1 LRTNRSISQPTVQG
15 DEPNSDFPRGRRR
28 AVSSVPHIT
37 QRSRFFI
44 MRVPISYRR
53 KAVEDYQTRACEQIS
68 LQGEKWIVPVDDC
81 RLTLQWGDGDFGV
94 RRVGPLS
101 FECELTVDGWRSVVS
116 LLEQFCN
123 SKTKR
128 FQWWTRLGLPA
139 CYELAGTRRI

>member
-1 LRTNRSISQPTVQG
+1 MKLEYLPDGPNGLGLVRLYEYVPG
-15 DEPNSDFPRGRRR
+15 DEN
-28 AVSSVPHIT
+28 
-37 QRSRFFI
+37 
-44 MRVPISYRR
+44 R
-53 KAVEDYQTRACEQIS
+53 KELHANWQLGACEQIS

-128 FQWWTRLGLPA
+128 FQWLTQRGRISFLISLDGQWGTHQLVVRHLA
-139 CYELAGTRRI
+139 LAGT

>member
-1 LRTNRSISQPTVQG
+1 MQCDRGPKGVAHEMKLEYLPNGPNGLGLIRLYEYVPGEVQDLEG
-15 DEPNSDFPRGRRR
+15 I
-28 AVSSVPHIT
+28 A
-37 QRSRFFI
+37 
-44 MRVPISYRR
+44 R
-53 KAVEDYQTRACEQIS
+53 KLAARACEQIS

-81 RLTLQWGDGDFGV
+81 RLTLQRGDGDFGV

-128 FQWWTRLGLPA
+128 FLWLTQRGRIYFLISLDGQWETHPLVV
-139 CYELAGTRRI
+139 